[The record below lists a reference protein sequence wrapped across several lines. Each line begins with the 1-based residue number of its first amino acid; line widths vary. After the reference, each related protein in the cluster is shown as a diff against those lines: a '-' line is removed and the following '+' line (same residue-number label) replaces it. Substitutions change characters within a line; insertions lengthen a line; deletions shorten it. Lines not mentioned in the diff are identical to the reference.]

1 MSKKKRKE
9 FRSFECCNY
18 QDGLRDSYITM
29 TKSMLLNEKWLN
41 LTYSS
46 QILYIYMRLWSY
58 GKVETPFSYS
68 LAIKQKIVKSKST
81 FKKSIDELIE
91 NGFIEITRISKKP
104 GVGTLYRFIDNWQ
117 KK

>member
-18 QDGLRDSYITM
+18 EDGLKDSYITM
-29 TKSMLLNEKWLN
+29 TKSMLLNKNWLN

-58 GKVETPFSYS
+58 GRIETPFSYS
-68 LAIKQKIVKSKST
+68 LAIKNNIVKSRTT

-104 GVGTLYRFIDNWQ
+104 GTATLYKFIDKWH
-117 KK
+117 

>member
-1 MSKKKRKE
+1 MSRKKRKE

-18 QDGLRDSYITM
+18 KDGLKDSYITM

-46 QILYIYMRLWSY
+46 QILYIYMKLWSY
-58 GKVETPFSYS
+58 GRIEIPFSYS
-68 LAIKQKIVKSKST
+68 LAIKNNIVKSRTT

-104 GVGTLYRFIDNWQ
+104 GTATLYKFTNKWHAN
-117 KK
+117 